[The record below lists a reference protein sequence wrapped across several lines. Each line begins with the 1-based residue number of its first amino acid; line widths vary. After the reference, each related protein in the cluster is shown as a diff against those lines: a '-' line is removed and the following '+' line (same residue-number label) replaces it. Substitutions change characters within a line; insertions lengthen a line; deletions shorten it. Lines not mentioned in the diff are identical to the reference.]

1 MYQSGFRTN
10 HSRDF
15 YLAQLIDFVLT
26 GKDKMHWHEISRSSE
41 SIIDTLDHKVLL
53 QKMKYFGF
61 RTCAIKWFQSY
72 PSNFWFVL
80 ITLKYSVPKGS
91 FLGPLTF
98 LLYVDDLPQ

>member
-53 QKMKYFGF
+53 
-61 RTCAIKWFQSY
+61 
-72 PSNFWFVL
+72 
-80 ITLKYSVPKGS
+80 
-91 FLGPLTF
+91 
-98 LLYVDDLPQ
+98 